1 MVSSVESGSALVKT
15 VRSVHWIY
23 RWAASGT
30 LARKR
35 NAGGTVEVEAC
46 EWVEEWMGGE
56 EVEIVP
62 V

>member
-1 MVSSVESGSALVKT
+1 M
-15 VRSVHWIY
+15 
-23 RWAASGT
+23 AASVT

-35 NAGGTVEVEAC
+35 NVGGTTEVEAC